1 MAKAK
6 IEKKETV
13 KKGTRV
19 SKKNEVKKVKEIE
32 IIDEIIDDVEET
44 EEVIEVEEIKPKKTY
59 RELRAE
65 FRSKKNDIEVEIV
78 NLNSCTTVSRDRN
91 GRLLF
96 RLNNT
101 GDREFITLADLFE
114 VANVNKDVFKR
125 HMIAII
131 DVDSEDDY
139 TIEDI
144 LTYLNLDEIYQ
155 ESEIENYDTDY
166 IGQILKLDTRKFE
179 RFIED
184 ANEHLVIMVA
194 SRAVDLYKK
203 KKFDSRIKEMALAKR
218 LNREDLFED

>member
-1 MAKAK
+1 MAETKV
-6 IEKKETV
+6 KKNGTV

-32 IIDEIIDDVEET
+32 IIDEIIDDVEEI
-44 EEVIEVEEIKPKKTY
+44 EETIEVEEVKPKKTY

-78 NLNSCTTVSRDRN
+78 NLNSCTTVCRDRN

-101 GDREFITLADLFE
+101 GDREFITLADMFE
-114 VANVNKDVFKR
+114 VANR
-125 HMIAII
+125 HKGMFERHWIAII
-131 DVDSEDDY
+131 DVDSEDGY

-155 ESEIENYDTDY
+155 DNGIENYDTDY

-184 ANEHLVIMVA
+184 ASEDLVRMVA
-194 SRAVDLYKK
+194 SRAVDLYQK

-218 LNREDLFED
+218 LNREDLFEM

>member
-6 IEKKETV
+6 VEKKEVV
-13 KKGTRV
+13 KKSTKV
-19 SKKNEVKKVKEIE
+19 SKKSETKKPKEIE
-32 IIDEIIDDVEET
+32 IIDEIIDDVEEV
-44 EEVIEVEEIKPKKTY
+44 EETVEVEDIKPKKTY
-59 RELRAE
+59 RELRSE
-65 FRSKKNDIEVEIV
+65 FRNKKNDIEVEIV

-91 GRLLF
+91 GRVLF

-101 GDREFITLADLFE
+101 GDREFITLADLFD
-114 VANVNKDVFKR
+114 VANLNKDVFRK

-131 DVDSEDDY
+131 DVDSEDGY
-139 TIEDI
+139 TIEDV
-144 LTYLNLDEIYQ
+144 LTYLNLEEIYQ
-155 ESEIENYDTDY
+155 DNGIENYDTDY

-184 ANEHLVIMVA
+184 ANEELVRMVA
-194 SRAVDLYKK
+194 GRAVDLYKK